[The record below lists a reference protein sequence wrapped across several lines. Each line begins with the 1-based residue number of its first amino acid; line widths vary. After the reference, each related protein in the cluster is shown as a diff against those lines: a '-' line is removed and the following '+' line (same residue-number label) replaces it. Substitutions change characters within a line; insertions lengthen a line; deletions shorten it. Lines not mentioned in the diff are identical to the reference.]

1 MIPSTS
7 PITVLGASGKTG
19 RRVVSRLRARGAEA
33 RAGSRSGAPP
43 FDWEQ
48 PSGWPAIFEGASA
61 AYVSYYPD
69 LAAPGAPEA
78 VGALF
83 DVAVAAGVSRI
94 VLLSGRGE
102 EAAQRSEEVL
112 AASGADWT
120 VVRASWFNQN
130 FSEGA
135 FAGLLAGGSLALP
148 VGDDVREPFVDADDI
163 ADVAVAALTEDGHEN
178 RIYEV
183 TGPRLLT
190 FAEAVSEIASAA
202 GRALRYTPISFDAF
216 AAGLAGSGVPE
227 GETAL
232 LRYLFSEVLDGRN
245 ACTTGGVEEALGRGA
260 RDFTSFAVE
269 AASAGAWSPVNASAA

>member
-19 RRVVSRLRARGAEA
+19 RRVVSRLHARGVPV

-43 FDWEQ
+43 FDWEH
-48 PSGWPAIFEGASA
+48 PATWPAVFEGASA
-61 AYVSYYPD
+61 AYVSYYLD

-83 DVAVAAGVSRI
+83 DVAVAAGASRI

-102 EAAQRSEEVL
+102 DEAQRSEEIL
-112 AASGADWT
+112 AGSGAVWT

-135 FAGLLAGGSLALP
+135 FAELLATGELALP
-148 VGDDVREPFVDADDI
+148 ADDVLEPFVDASDI

-178 RIYEV
+178 RLYEV

-190 FAEAVSEIASAA
+190 FAEAVSEIARAA
-202 GRALRYTPISFDAF
+202 GYPFRYRPISVDEF
-216 AAGLAGSGVPE
+216 AAGLAAADVSAAE
-227 GETAL
+227 SSL

-245 ACTTGGVEEALGRGA
+245 AFTTSGVEQALGRGA
-260 RDFTSFAVE
+260 RDFTTFAE
-269 AASAGAWSPVNASAA
+269 ETAASGAWSPVDTAAA